1 MQAVQRVNA
10 AARKLP
16 RWALYTVLSIP
27 LPLYF
32 YLALTGA
39 MGPEPIEA
47 LEHEYGLWA
56 LWLLIAGLCITPLRK
71 FAGLNLLSWRRAIG
85 VMAFVYVLAHLL
97 VWAILDVQTLG
108 AIWADI
114 VKRPYITIGM
124 AGFVCLLPLAVT
136 SNDRALR
143 KLGAAAWRKLHLLT
157 YPAAILAGV
166 HFVWLRKGFQLEPIL
181 YLAAILLLLA
191 LRIRVRK
198 RATRHQNV

>member
-1 MQAVQRVNA
+1 MQAVQWVNA

-56 LWLLIAGLCITPLRK
+56 LWLLIAGLGITPLRK